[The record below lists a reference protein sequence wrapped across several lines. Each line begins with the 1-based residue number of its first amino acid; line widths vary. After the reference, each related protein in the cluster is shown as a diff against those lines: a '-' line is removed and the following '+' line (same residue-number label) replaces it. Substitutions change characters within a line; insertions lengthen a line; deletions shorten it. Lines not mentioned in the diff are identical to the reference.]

1 MLVKRIASA
10 LLGIPV
16 LIYLIYEG
24 KLIFLAGVI
33 FFTLTGLYE
42 LRNLLLRINLRVPGI
57 IMYGNGVLFPIAIYL
72 YPRLQQP
79 ITLYAGITCF
89 LMLHLIIMIICFPRY
104 SAAEIAVSYL
114 GSAYVGILTSYLIL
128 MRHISPDGFSYLLYV
143 LIMTWSY
150 DTGAYF
156 TGILWGRHLL
166 CPSLSPKKTVEGV
179 VGGLFFAI
187 CIALLFQRV
196 HPLFSYFDNLAL
208 ALLIGLFVQVG
219 DLVESA
225 FKRMAAVKDSGTL
238 IPGHGGLLDRF
249 DGLLFSVPVAYFY
262 LTLVLFR

>member
-1 MLVKRIASA
+1 LLVKRIVSA
-10 LLGIPV
+10 LIGIPL

-24 KLIFLAGVI
+24 KLIFLAGVV
-33 FFTLTGLYE
+33 FFTLIGICE
-42 LRNLLLRINLRVPGI
+42 FRNLLLRINLRVPAI
-57 IMYGNGVLFPIAIYL
+57 IMYGNGALFPIIIYL
-72 YPRLQQP
+72 YPRITQP
-79 ITLYAGITCF
+79 IALYAGITCF
-89 LMLHLIIMIICFPRY
+89 LMLHLIVMISCFPRY

-114 GSAYVGILTSYLIL
+114 GSSYIGILTSYLIL
-128 MRHISPDGFSYLLYV
+128 MRYISPNGFYYLLYV

-179 VGGLFFAI
+179 VGGLFFTI
-187 CIALLFQRV
+187 CAALLFQRL
-196 HPLFSYFDNLAL
+196 HPLFAYFDNLAL
-208 ALLIGLFVQVG
+208 ALLIGIFVQVG
-219 DLVESA
+219 DLVEST

-262 LTLVLFR
+262 LKLLLFR